1 MSRPSLKRSREIVT
15 ENGELAKSISL
26 ALHNVLKP
34 AGFRKRANS
43 FNRSVQDGLVHH
55 VSVQLGSF
63 DPSGKHAVPGLVPD
77 LYGRYRVNLGVYV
90 PEMNRTASPRS
101 TWINDYNCQ
110 LRWGLGDF
118 VPGNFDQWWDL
129 RDRLSVEE
137 VSRVLAADAL
147 PHLDQF
153 DSAERVLAAWEEH
166 GPRGFGPITPKA
178 AALDVADLLIARN
191 QRNDAERLLKSY
203 VDEVSRAD
211 HAGHKEYLRKYLAE
225 RDFASLAETL
235 Q

>member
-1 MSRPSLKRSREIVT
+1 MT

-26 ALHNVLKP
+26 ALHQILKP
-34 AGFRKRANS
+34 ADFRKRANS
-43 FNRSVQDGLVHH
+43 FNRSAEDGLVHH
-55 VSVQLGSF
+55 ISVQLGAY

-90 PEMNRTASPRS
+90 PEMNRMGSPRS
-101 TWINDYNCQ
+101 PWVNDYDCQ

-118 VPGNFDQWWDL
+118 MPGGFDQWWDL

-137 VSRVLAADAL
+137 VSGVLAQKAL
-147 PHLDQF
+147 PHLDRF
-153 DSAERVLAAWEEH
+153 RDAERVLEAWEEH

-178 AALDVADLLIARN
+178 AALDVADLLISRNRRDEAR
-191 QRNDAERLLKSY
+191 RLLESY
-203 VDEVSRAD
+203 VEDVSLGG
-211 HAGHKEYLRKYLAE
+211 HAGHKQYLRKYLVE
-225 RDFASLAETL
+225 RDFESLGKPL

>member
-1 MSRPSLKRSREIVT
+1 MT

-26 ALHNVLKP
+26 ALHEILKP

-43 FNRSVQDGLVHH
+43 FNRSAQDGLVHH
-55 VSVQLGSF
+55 ISVQLGAY
-63 DPSGKHAVPGLVPD
+63 DPSGKHAVPGLIPD

-90 PEMNRTASPRS
+90 PEMIRKGSPRS
-101 TWINDYNCQ
+101 AWVNDYDCQ

-118 VPGNFDQWWDL
+118 MPGGFDQWWDL

-137 VSRVLAADAL
+137 VSRVLARKAL
-147 PHLDQF
+147 PHLDRLR
-153 DSAERVLAAWEEH
+153 DAERVLETWEEH

-178 AALDVADLLIARN
+178 AALDVADLLISRNRRDDAR
-191 QRNDAERLLKSY
+191 RLLVSY
-203 VDEVSRAD
+203 VESVSLGD
-211 HAGHKEYLRKYLAE
+211 HAGHKQYLRKYLAE
-225 RDFASLAETL
+225 RDFEPLGKPL